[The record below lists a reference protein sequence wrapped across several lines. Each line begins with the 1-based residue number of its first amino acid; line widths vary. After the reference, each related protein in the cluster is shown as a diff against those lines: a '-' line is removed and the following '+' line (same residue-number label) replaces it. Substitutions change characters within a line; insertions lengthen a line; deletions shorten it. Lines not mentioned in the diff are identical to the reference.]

1 MPENRIKDRPYGTYC
16 VYTVLK
22 TGICVTCP
30 RCGGMG
36 LVTAKDG
43 QYRFRCTR
51 CGRAETKQ
59 LSGFRY
65 RVQNQCPS
73 CGRFYNVP
81 IPDRKRQTFPV
92 LRVPCP
98 YCGTVAPGRVEKTAQ
113 AVWYGGDGVL
123 WEGRDPI
130 FGFDL
135 WFRAEFDG
143 KPVWALNR
151 EHLAYLIGY
160 LSAGLREKAPDN
172 PGLRT
177 QADMLP
183 TFMKTA
189 KNRVRLV
196 KKLQKLQ
203 QKFS

>member
-1 MPENRIKDRPYGTYC
+1 MPDKRIKDRPYGTYS
-16 VYTVLK
+16 VYTALNA
-22 TGICVTCP
+22 GLYVTCP
-30 RCGGMG
+30 RCGGLGM
-36 LVTAKDG
+36 VTLKDG
-43 QYRFRCTR
+43 QGRFQCTGCGHSETEKRSGYRC
-51 CGRAETKQ
+51 
-59 LSGFRY
+59 
-65 RVQNQCPS
+65 RVQNLCKT
-73 CGRFYNVP
+73 CGRYYNVP
-81 IPDRKRQTFPV
+81 IRDRRQQTYPV

-98 YCGTVAPGRVEKTAQ
+98 YCGAVMPGRVEKTGQ
-113 AVWYGGDGVL
+113 PVWYGNDANLRRGQ
-123 WEGRDPI
+123 DPI

-135 WFRAEFDG
+135 WFRTGFDG

-160 LSAGLREKAPDN
+160 LSASLREKPVGH

-189 KNRVRLV
+189 KNRARLV

-203 QKFS
+203 QK

>member
-1 MPENRIKDRPYGTYC
+1 MPKNRIQDKPYGTYS
-16 VYTVLK
+16 VYAALK
-22 TGICVTCP
+22 TGLCVTCP

-43 QYRFRCTR
+43 QNRFRCTR
-51 CGRAETKQ
+51 CGRSETKE
-59 LSGFRY
+59 LSGYRY
-65 RVQNQCPS
+65 RVQNLCPS
-73 CGRFYNVP
+73 CGRYCNVP
-81 IPDRKRQTFPV
+81 IWDRRQQTYPM
-92 LRVPCP
+92 LRVSCPC
-98 YCGTVAPGRVEKTAQ
+98 CGAAMLGRVERTGQTA
-113 AVWYGGDGVL
+113 WYGGDGNL
-123 WEGRDPI
+123 RRGQDPI

-135 WFRAEFDG
+135 WFRTDFDG

-160 LSAGLREKAPDN
+160 LSADLREKPFDN

-203 QKFS
+203 QK